1 MTTSFESTTD
11 NTDSLGE
18 GSNVTSIPV
27 GAAGGHGKFQQIRAD
42 SGYRSFET
50 SHAPR
55 LSQKQ
60 DSIDLEEP
68 AVGDAATP
76 GAAAAA
82 AAGTKTEEQ
91 ATEAVVGKRRLEFHG
106 RHTPDSLYFESV
118 NELETDSRSGGDSP
132 SSFTTTTIMSKRNK
146 AMLMPRYLRYKTN
159 YLNNAIF

>member
-1 MTTSFESTTD
+1 LTTSFESTTD

-18 GSNVTSIPV
+18 ASNVTSIPA
-27 GAAGGHGKFQQIRAD
+27 GASAAAAGHGKMQQIRAD

-68 AVGDAATP
+68 AAVDAATP

-82 AAGTKTEEQ
+82 TKTEEQ
-91 ATEAVVGKRRLEFHG
+91 MTEPVVGKRRLEFHG

-146 AMLMPRYLRYKTN
+146 AMLMPRYLR
-159 YLNNAIF
+159 

>member
-27 GAAGGHGKFQQIRAD
+27 GAAAAGQGKFQQIRAD

-68 AVGDAATP
+68 AVVDANPATATASATG
-76 GAAAAA
+76 GAA
-82 AAGTKTEEQ
+82 KTEEQ
-91 ATEAVVGKRRLEFHG
+91 IEVVGKRRLEFLG

-146 AMLMPRYLRYKTN
+146 AMLMPRYLR
-159 YLNNAIF
+159 